1 MIPMIDRRISG
12 NYAIDRLNSDSV
24 ARPGTDSGTIAN
36 AKWPMGMS
44 TNRAGTGK
52 NSGWARQQNVNTLP
66 VATEMAGV
74 DMALAPNAYR
84 ELHWHSAGEWSY
96 IFNGSCRVTAVN
108 ENGEAFV
115 DDLNAGDL
123 WFFPAGSMFLG
134 IKLLDGITYT
144 NLR

>member
-1 MIPMIDRRISG
+1 MNIVTDQDVLG
-12 NYAIDRLNSDSV
+12 NYDIDRLNSDSV
-24 ARPGTDSGTIAN
+24 ARPGSDAGDIPN

-52 NSGWARQQNVNTLP
+52 NSGWARQQNANDLP
-66 VATEMAGV
+66 VATAMAGV

-84 ELHWHSAGEWSY
+84 ELHWHSAAEWSY
-96 IFNGSCRVTAVN
+96 ILNGSARASAVN

-123 WFFPAGSMFLG
+123 WFFPAGG
-134 IKLLDGITYT
+134 LLLTFEDF
-144 NLR
+144 RK